1 MNEASEQM
9 NSEALFLFCIAVRE
23 PLIVIVMNIMSL
35 TVLATSIVISVCT
48 AAGFCTIMGIAT
60 VYHRV
65 FLISASIFAAPVA
78 TTIRAAFLCFKVTMT
93 QNTFRTVIV

>member
-35 TVLATSIVISVCT
+35 TVLATATSRSLYNDSVSVSISVKLHS
-48 AAGFCTIMGIAT
+48 T
-60 VYHRV
+60 VGVLYRWYRTLKV
-65 FLISASIFAAPVA
+65 WDSRSFLSG
-78 TTIRAAFLCFKVTMT
+78 KVSKICLRP
-93 QNTFRTVIV
+93 QRNL